1 MIILLFFSAVLNAF
15 VYYDIKS
22 DIDVKSSVISSTVS
36 VNLGDKKE
44 MVEFALNNNLEI
56 ISDYEVILKKK
67 EDVYNLY
74 EIKRKDNKKF
84 DSFKIYYK
92 GVINYPLKE
101 QKEEYQRSFRETN
114 GIISEDGCYLSAQS
128 YFYPLIKDLDIF
140 KFKLALKIDR
150 NYKTVTSGLKTDEVV
165 LGDIRTEI
173 WESEEYAE
181 DIPISCGKYS
191 EYKDK
196 YKDISLYVF
205 LRSPDKKLAEKYIKY
220 AKKYI
225 KMYSNLIGDYPYK
238 KFALVENFFETGYG
252 FASFT
257 LIGPTVIRFPFLVV
271 SSYPHEILHNWWGNG
286 VFADYEKGNWSEGLT
301 AYLSDHLMAE
311 QLGKGGA
318 YRADTL
324 KKYTDFVNEDN
335 DIKLSEF
342 KSRNSGASEAV
353 GYGKSL
359 MFFHAL
365 RKKVGDDI
373 FIKSLRRFYKENIF
387 KKASFSDLR
396 NSFEKESG
404 IDLKSFFDK
413 YVERKGLEKINISD
427 VNFGVTNS
435 LYGIKFKII
444 QTGDTLCDIP
454 VFVFFKDK
462 TYKEIKLKSDKKE
475 QFFDF
480 SFSSYPIAVGLDLN
494 YDVPRRINDRELPQT
509 LTKIN
514 GSTKPYICIVDDNY
528 ANFLDLY
535 KYREYKIVKKR
546 DMDLSKLDGDIW
558 VVGFDEEIFSKVSKE
573 RVKYE
578 KEYLVLDNTKYSVKD
593 NSFVFSFD
601 NPFNPSY
608 TVNFL
613 IPKDKLS
620 ARNISFKIAHYSK
633 YSYLVFDSN
642 DTNVLS
648 GVWKNIDSP
657 NIAYKDL
664 KTDIPYVKSKALM
677 PFDFKINIDNIKKD
691 SFFLSSELK
700 TRHPGSKEIDKSAD
714 YIEKRFKEN
723 RLSGFFK
730 NGYIQSFKDYING
743 KEYGFKNICGY
754 LKGKTDKY
762 VFITAHYDHL
772 FPDND
777 IYFPGANDN
786 SSGVSMV
793 IALSDYFNKN
803 KTNHNIVF
811 CAFSGEEYG
820 RIGSKYLLSNLSSD
834 ILSKAIANIN
844 FDTIGRLSDF
854 KIKILN
860 SDSSSDW
867 QRIFKNVSLSTMID
881 YQIINQQ
888 LDSSDQISF
897 IEKNIPAVQLFDGG
911 DLLYHKHSDT
921 YDTLNFEG
929 IGLFGEFTISLIE
942 ELDKYDSIEYLKPNI
957 QNLSAKRKI
966 SLGFM
971 PDFSYSGKGVRV
983 SKISENS
990 LISTSP
996 IKEGDVILKINGK
1009 DIDNLITYSNVLSSV
1024 GESISVEYISNNEI
1038 KSTVISIKK

>member
-1 MIILLFFSAVLNAF
+1 MIILMLFSAVLNAF

-22 DIDVKSSVISSTVS
+22 DMDVKSSVISSTVS

-44 MVEFALNNNLEI
+44 RLEFYLNNNLEI
-56 ISDYEVILKKK
+56 FSDYEIILKKR
-67 EDVYNLY
+67 EDLYNLY

-114 GIISEDGCYLSAQS
+114 GIISEEGCYLSAQS
-128 YFYPLIKDLDIF
+128 YFYPVIKDLDVF
-140 KFKLALKIDR
+140 RFKLALKIDR
-150 NYKTVTSGLKTDEVV
+150 NYKTVTSGLKTDEFVS
-165 LGDIRTEI
+165 DDARTEI
-173 WESEEYAE
+173 WESEGYAE
-181 DIPISCGKYS
+181 DIPVSCGKYT

-196 YKDISLYVF
+196 YNDISLYVF
-205 LRSPDKKLAEKYIKY
+205 LRSPDKKLADKYLKY

-225 KMYSNLIGDYPYK
+225 NIYSNLIGTYPYK

-286 VFADYEKGNWSEGLT
+286 VFSDYEKGNWSEGLT

-311 QLGKGGA
+311 QLGKGSA

-373 FIKSLRRFYKENIF
+373 FIKSLKRFYKENLF

-396 NSFEKESG
+396 NAFEKESKM
-404 IDLKSFFDK
+404 DLKAFFYK
-413 YVERKGLEKINISD
+413 YVDGKGLEKINISD
-427 VNFGVTNS
+427 VDFNAENS
-435 LYGIKFKII
+435 LYEIKFKIT
-444 QTGDTLCDIP
+444 QTGDSLCDIP

-462 TYKEIKLKSDKKE
+462 TYEEIKLRADKKE
-475 QFFDF
+475 QIFDF

-494 YDVPRRINDRELPQT
+494 YDLPRKINDGELPTT

-514 GSTKPYICIVDDNY
+514 ASTNPYIYIADDKY
-528 ANFLDLY
+528 SNFLDIY
-535 KYREYKIVKKR
+535 KYRDYTILKKR
-546 DMDLSKLDGDIW
+546 DIDLAKLNSDIW
-558 VVGFDEEIFSKVSKE
+558 VIGFDEEIFSKVSKD
-573 RVKYE
+573 RVKYSN
-578 KEYLVLDNTKYSVKD
+578 EYFVLDNTRYAIKD

-601 NPFNPSY
+601 NPFNPSH

-613 IPKDKLS
+613 IPKDNSSTK
-620 ARNISFKIAHYSK
+620 NISFKIAHYSK

-657 NIAYKDL
+657 NIVYKDL
-664 KTDIPYVKSKALM
+664 KIDLPYIRTKALV
-677 PFDFKINIDNIKKD
+677 PFNFKINVGNIKKAL
-691 SFFLSSELK
+691 FFLSSELK
-700 TRHPGSKEIDKSAD
+700 TRHPGSREIDKAAD
-714 YIEKRFKEN
+714 YVEKKFKEN
-723 RLSGFFK
+723 GLAGFFK

-743 KEYGFKNICGY
+743 KEYDFKNICGY

-772 FPDND
+772 FPDNGKC
-777 IYFPGANDN
+777 FPGANDN
-786 SSGVSMV
+786 SSGVSLV

-803 KTNHNIVF
+803 KPNHNIVF

-820 RIGSKYLLSNLSSD
+820 RIGSRYFLSNLSSD
-834 ILSKAIANIN
+834 LLSKTIADIN
-844 FDTIGRLSDF
+844 LDTIGRLTDF

-860 SDSSSDW
+860 SNSSSDW

-881 YQIINQQ
+881 YQIINRQ
-888 LDSSDQISF
+888 LDSSDQVSF
-897 IEKNIPAVQLFDGG
+897 IEKNIPSVQLFDGG

-929 IGLFGEFTISLIE
+929 IGLFGEFAVSLIE
-942 ELDKYDSIEYLKPNI
+942 ELDKYDSIEYLKPDM
-957 QNLSAKRKI
+957 QNLSAKRKV

-990 LISTSP
+990 LISASP

-1009 DIDNLITYSNVLSSV
+1009 DIDNLITYSNVLSQV
-1024 GESISVEYISNNEI
+1024 GESISIEYISNNEI
-1038 KSTVISIKK
+1038 KNTVINIKK